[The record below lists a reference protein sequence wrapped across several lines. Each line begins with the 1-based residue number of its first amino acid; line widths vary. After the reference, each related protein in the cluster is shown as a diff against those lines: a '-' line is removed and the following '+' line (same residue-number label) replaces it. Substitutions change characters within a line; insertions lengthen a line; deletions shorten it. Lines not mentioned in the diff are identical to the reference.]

1 MAPNRIRRRASS
13 NPATRRCPRNALRS
27 LHRLNLVD
35 LDRSGYPVTLVRVHD
50 LVQRA
55 TRDPL
60 NENELGQAV
69 RVAADALV
77 GRCAASGA

>member
-13 NPATRRCPRNALRS
+13 TPPPDDARDALRS

-35 LDRSGYPVTLVRVHD
+35 LDRSGYPVTFVRVHD